1 MTGLAIT
8 ITDKGRTALVAASGT
23 NAVTISAIGISAAA
37 VTPTATAT
45 ATTLPGEIKRLATFS
60 GTVTDA
66 DTIHI
71 TIRDDSA
78 DSYALRAF
86 ALYLSDG
93 TLFGLYGSGDALIME
108 KATGSMLMLAV
119 DIQITGSDATAIT
132 FGDTNFLNPAATTE
146 VAGIVELATDAEA
159 STGLDAKR
167 AVTPKGML
175 TAVKSWLDDR
185 FGAGAP
191 SAFIK
196 GLLTKTG
203 AADVL
208 TALGIKSAALQE
220 TAAFAAASHK
230 HAIVDVTG
238 LQDTLNAKLTTTSYT
253 AADVLAKLQTVDG
266 SGSGFDADML
276 DGYHATSFLRA
287 TGTWMNTFDT
297 YGYAYAF
304 GYNVNGGDITFM
316 TKNGALSVMADGD
329 YFAGEGG
336 GFYSG
341 GPSTRVG
348 FYNNGGSAHFDCPI
362 WATSGTINGNLT
374 VNATVGG
381 ITVNGSSSDS
391 VGIKLINS
399 SYAAGNYWH
408 ICNDSQGGLTF
419 NKNGTDYF
427 FVGRGGGTLAY
438 FGTPFGATRL
448 YAGWDSGITGSVSCS
463 AWFRSTGTTGWFN
476 DTYQGGWYMA
486 DTTWVRSFNDK
497 SIYTAGRM
505 RADGG
510 FVVTSNEYPV
520 WHSGNDGAGSGMD
533 ADTVDG
539 YHASD
544 LTTRAYA
551 GGLDSTTRSDATT
564 AWSGDIVRAVTTGN
578 ALVLF
583 HANWGTGGGPF
594 FAQLYVDGTPWP
606 GAVSEIGATGGSDF
620 VIAPCT
626 IMAVVTGLSS
636 GNHTFAVKRTT
647 GSDIT
652 LYGGGNLVVL
662 PTS

>member
-1 MTGLAIT
+1 MPGIAIT
-8 ITDKGRTALVAASGT
+8 LTDQGRAALVAASGT
-23 NAVTISAIGISAAA
+23 NAITIAAIGITDAAF
-37 VTPTATAT
+37 TPATDAS
-45 ATTLPGEIKRLATFS
+45 TLPGEIKRLTTFS
-60 GTVTDA
+60 GDVPDA
-66 DTIHI
+66 YTIHLS
-71 TIRDDSA
+71 IRDESA
-78 DSYALRAF
+78 ATYSLRGF
-86 ALYLSDG
+86 GLYLSDG
-93 TLFGLYGSGDALIME
+93 TLFGLYGGGDALIME
-108 KATGSMLMLAV
+108 KAAGSILLLAV
-119 DIQITGSDATAIT
+119 DINFSQSDATSIS
-132 FGDTNFLNPAATTE
+132 FGDTNFIDPPATTE
-146 VAGIVELATDAEA
+146 VQGIVELATEAEA
-159 STGLDAKR
+159 TTGTDARR

-175 TAVKSWLDDR
+175 AAVTKWLDDR
-185 FGAGAP
+185 FGIGAP
-191 SAFIK
+191 SVFIK
-196 GLLTKTG
+196 GLLVKTG

-230 HAIVDVTG
+230 HAISDVTN
-238 LQDTLNAKLTTTSYT
+238 LQASLDAKLTATSYT
-253 AADVLAKLQTVDG
+253 AADVLAKLQGVDG
-266 SGSGFDADML
+266 SGSGMDADML
-276 DGYHATSFLRA
+276 DGYHAASFLRA
-287 TGTWMNTFDT
+287 TGTWMNGFDT

-304 GYNVNGGDITFM
+304 GYNANGGDITFM

-341 GPSTRVG
+341 GPTTRIG

-374 VNATVGG
+374 VNATAGG
-381 ITVNGSSSDS
+381 ITVNGSSNDS

-399 SYAAGNYWH
+399 NYAAGNYWH

-427 FVGRGGGTLAY
+427 FVGRGGSTLAY
-438 FGTPFGATRL
+438 FGTPLGATRM
-448 YAGWDSGITGSVSCS
+448 YAGWDSGVDGSLSC
-463 AWFRSTGTTGWFN
+463 ANWFRSSGNTGWYN
-476 DTYQGGWYMA
+476 ETYQGGWYMA
-486 DTTWVRSFNDK
+486 DTIWLRAHNDK
-497 SIYTAGRM
+497 SIYTGGRM

-510 FVVTSNEYPV
+510 FVVTPNEYPV
-520 WHSGNDGAGSGMD
+520 FHSGNDGAGSGMD

-551 GGLDSTTRSDATT
+551 GALDGTTRSDAAT
-564 AWSGDIVRAVTTGN
+564 AWSGDQVRQITTGN

-594 FAQLYVDGTPWP
+594 YAQLYVDGSPWP

-626 IMAVVTGLSS
+626 IMAVVTGLSA

-647 GSDIT
+647 GSDLT